1 MTLRQPPRPATQRS
15 HGGARPS
22 ERLRGASMAR
32 RDRAQESNA
41 SGTNARERAAL
52 MELGARGTSAL
63 LAERI
68 GELAP
73 ELLPNGRGQGATWRV
88 GGLGGEKGGSLAIAL
103 AGNKQ
108 GLWIDNATREKGD
121 ALDLVKGV
129 FNCSTLEAIEWSK
142 KWLARG
148 GGQLRAPTPKAG
160 DGDDE
165 ASRIERALAIWD
177 EAIDP
182 RNTLVDTYLRE
193 RALKLTDAL
202 ADEVIRFHRACP
214 WRDDATGKTIHVR
227 AMVVALRSIA
237 TDEITAVQ
245 RTRLSPEGKKVER
258 RMLGVARGA
267 AVKLDADLNVTN
279 RLHVGEGVETCMTAR
294 QIGLRPTWAVGSA
307 SAVASFP
314 VLDGIERLTILAEND
329 EASEGAI
336 EACGGRWHD
345 NDREVFIIRPT
356 SGNDLNDALQSI
368 HRPRRSASGRRRAS
382 WLGRTAP

>member
-1 MTLRQPPRPATQRS
+1 MT
-15 HGGARPS
+15 
-22 ERLRGASMAR
+22 
-32 RDRAQESNA
+32 RDANA
-41 SGTNARERAAL
+41 ISAAL
-52 MELGARGTSAL
+52 AARID
-63 LAERI
+63 EFVR
-68 GELAP
+68 
-73 ELLPNGRGQGATWRV
+73 ELLPNGRAQSGCWRV
-88 GGLGGEKGGSLAIAL
+88 GGLDGEKGGSLAIQL

-108 GLWIDNATREKGD
+108 GLWIDHATCEKGD

-129 FNCSTLEAIEWSK
+129 LNCSMREAIEWSK
-142 KWLARG
+142 KWLARSG
-148 GGQLRAPTPKAG
+148 CQLRAPVPKTG
-160 DGDDE
+160 NDDDE
-165 ASRIERALAIWD
+165 ASRIERARAIWD

-182 RNTLVDTYLRE
+182 RKTLVDAYLRG
-193 RALKLTDAL
+193 RALELTDAL

-214 WRDDATGKTIHVR
+214 WGDDAGKTIHVR

-258 RMLGVARGA
+258 RTPGVARGA
-267 AVKLDADLNVTN
+267 AVKLDADRNVTN

-307 SAVASFP
+307 GDVAAFP

-345 NDREVFIIRPT
+345 NDREVFINRPT
-356 SGNDLNDALQSI
+356 RGNDLNDALQSM
-368 HRPRRSASGRRRAS
+368 HRSRLSASGRRRAS
-382 WLGRTAP
+382 